1 MTTSLETIRENGVA
15 TVWMNRPEV
24 HNVFDEQ
31 VIAEITQ
38 VITDLNAD
46 GTVGVIVLA
55 GRGRNF
61 SAGGD
66 LAWMQRAATYEYAAN
81 LADARNLAAM
91 LRAIAD
97 SPKTTIARVQGLAL
111 GGGTGLV
118 AACDIA
124 VASTTSIFAT
134 SEVKFG
140 LIPATIAPYVLRAIG
155 PRQALRYFQSAERID
170 ADRAYEIG
178 LVHEVVAPD
187 QLDAKVAEI
196 IAAVLTGGPQA
207 RAAAKQVVHDL
218 AGKTIDAALIEDTAH
233 RIADVRATDE
243 ARAGIDAFFQ
253 KRPAPWV
260 FPIK

>member
-1 MTTSLETIRENGVA
+1 MAIALDTVCENGVA
-15 TVWMNRPEV
+15 TLWLNRPEV
-24 HNVFDEQ
+24 HNVFDEN
-31 VIAEITQ
+31 VITEITQ
-38 VITDLNAD
+38 TMTALNAD
-46 GTVGVIVLA
+46 TTVGVIVLA

-66 LAWMQRAATYEYAAN
+66 LGWMQRAASYEYAQN
-81 LADARNLAAM
+81 LADARALAAM
-91 LRAIAD
+91 LHVIAA
-97 SPKTTIARVQGLAL
+97 SPKTTLARVQGLAL

-124 VASTTSIFAT
+124 VASNTAEFAT

-155 PRQALRYFQSAERID
+155 PRQALRYFQSAERIN
-170 ADRAYEIG
+170 AARAYEIG

-187 QLDAKVAEI
+187 QLDAKIAEI
-196 IAAVLTGGPQA
+196 ISAVLMGGPQA

-218 AGKTIDAALIEDTAH
+218 AGKTIDAALIDDTAH
-233 RIADVRATDE
+233 RIADVRATAE

-260 FPIK
+260 S

>member
-1 MTTSLETIRENGVA
+1 MASALETVCANGVA
-15 TVWMNRPEV
+15 TVWLNRPEV
-24 HNVFDEQ
+24 HNVFDES

-46 GTVGVIVLA
+46 ATVGVIVLA

-66 LAWMQRAATYEYAAN
+66 LAWMQRAASYEYAQN
-81 LADARNLAAM
+81 LADARALAEM
-91 LRAIAD
+91 LRVIAE
-97 SPKTTIARVQGLAL
+97 SPKTMIARVKGLAL

-124 VASTTSIFAT
+124 VASTTAVFAT

-170 ADRAYEIG
+170 AERAYEIG
-178 LVHEVVAPD
+178 LVHELVEPD
-187 QLDAKVAEI
+187 QLDAKIAEI
-196 IAAVLTGGPQA
+196 TAAVLTGGPQA
-207 RAAAKQVVHDL
+207 RAVAKQVVHDL
-218 AGKTIDAALIEDTAH
+218 AGKTIDAALIDDTAH
-233 RIADVRATDE
+233 RIANIRASDE
-243 ARAGIDAFFQ
+243 ARAGIEAFFH

-260 FPIK
+260 SLDQ